1 VVRARRN
8 AFELKSSA
16 EDPSKLQMPFF
27 QVEDSTL
34 VEVYETRNDLQR
46 SLARNAF
53 SRRSIETNLSAGDFG
68 VNVGPLWRRD
78 AGRNAAATDS
88 TDLREQEY
96 YAAYIYPRARIFLDQ
111 EELQISQQ
119 CQMELTDLERRP
131 SLQALNTFYRR
142 YGHVFVTSVLL
153 GGQQKT
159 TKFAGAV
166 EREDNAR
173 QEDAIRWAV
182 GAKVNAPYA
191 NVGLQYGRDKGTVED
206 STEKDYIN
214 SSYLALTATGG
225 DTLLGVDIP
234 KWAPTIAPFKSWR
247 VVKNEV
253 ALPIQQVIGAM
264 TGWEHVPRL
273 FDNIHALPSGRW
285 MGLFSLWLKD
295 EPLHWDSK
303 HGYLGLRSA
312 CDKWSPKAIFWASAS
327 TTSWLDMN
335 DSRNLATV
343 SSASP
348 PTLFSV

>member
-1 VVRARRN
+1 MVRARRN

-111 EELQISQQ
+111 EELQISRQ

-225 DTLLGVDIP
+225 DTLL
-234 KWAPTIAPFKSWR
+234 
-247 VVKNEV
+247 
-253 ALPIQQVIGAM
+253 
-264 TGWEHVPRL
+264 
-273 FDNIHALPSGRW
+273 
-285 MGLFSLWLKD
+285 
-295 EPLHWDSK
+295 
-303 HGYLGLRSA
+303 
-312 CDKWSPKAIFWASAS
+312 
-327 TTSWLDMN
+327 
-335 DSRNLATV
+335 
-343 SSASP
+343 
-348 PTLFSV
+348 